1 MARARKPEDSLTRLF
16 ELLDD
21 ASTGESVVT
30 SVRQPAAL
38 REALKVAIELGLDAT
53 ANDAA
58 VAALRDR
65 LDTFAQRLALDAHY
79 RAHPEVRPSLADEA
93 LAAAR
98 LDGDPLAGQPKLL
111 ARAAREVAALRPGA
125 TADDV
130 LLYAAALAQAAHTA

>member
-1 MARARKPEDSLTRLF
+1 MARTRKETNRLARLF
-16 ELLDD
+16 ALLED
-21 ASTGESVVT
+21 AGSADTVVT

-79 RAHPEVRPSLADEA
+79 QRHPEVRPSLADQA

-98 LDGDPLAGQPKLL
+98 LDGDPLAEQPEIL
-111 ARAAREVAALRPGA
+111 ARAAREVAALRPGP

-130 LLYAAALAQAAHTA
+130 LLYAAALAQTAETA